1 MKENN
6 EVLQGDNTV
15 RGPSA
20 SGADI
25 SVGAV
30 LSVLTDT
37 KKLNE
42 SSRNTRERIAGI
54 AFLALQS
61 LDDRDAISDKYIPAI
76 TALAERTVV
85 TPLYNAGPTDD
96 EIIQQ
101 CMITIEEY
109 LKEQGV

>member
-6 EVLQGDNTV
+6 EVVQGDNTT

-20 SGADI
+20 SGADL

-30 LSVLTDT
+30 LSVLKDT
-37 KKLNE
+37 KKLN
-42 SSRNTRERIAGI
+42 AGI

-61 LDDRDAISDKYIPAI
+61 LDDRDGVSDKYIPAI
-76 TALAERTVV
+76 TALAERAVV
-85 TPLYNAGPTDD
+85 TPLYNAGTTDD
-96 EIIQQ
+96 EIIHQ
-101 CMITIEEY
+101 CIITIEEY

>member
-6 EVLQGDNTV
+6 EV
-15 RGPSA
+15 A
-20 SGADI
+20 
-25 SVGAV
+25 
-30 LSVLTDT
+30 SVLKDT

-42 SSRNTRERIAGI
+42 SSRNTRERLAGI

-61 LDDRDAISDKYIPAI
+61 LDDRDGVSDKYISAI
-76 TALAERTVV
+76 TSLAERAVV
-85 TPLYNAGPTDD
+85 TPLYNPGATDD

-101 CMITIEEY
+101 CMIAIEEY

>member
-1 MKENN
+1 MK
-6 EVLQGDNTV
+6 
-15 RGPSA
+15 
-20 SGADI
+20 
-25 SVGAV
+25 
-30 LSVLTDT
+30 DT

-61 LDDRDAISDKYIPAI
+61 LDDRDGVSDKYIPAI

-85 TPLYNAGPTDD
+85 TPLYKAGITDD
-96 EIIQQ
+96 EIIHQ
-101 CMITIEEY
+101 CIITIEEY

>member
-6 EVLQGDNTV
+6 EVT
-15 RGPSA
+15 
-20 SGADI
+20 
-25 SVGAV
+25 
-30 LSVLTDT
+30 SVLTDT

-61 LDDRDAISDKYIPAI
+61 LDDRNGISDKYIPAI
-76 TALAERTVV
+76 TAFAERAVV
-85 TPLYNAGPTDD
+85 TPLYNADTIDD
-96 EIIQQ
+96 EIIEQ
-101 CMITIEEY
+101 CIITIEEY

>member
-6 EVLQGDNTV
+6 EV
-15 RGPSA
+15 A
-20 SGADI
+20 
-25 SVGAV
+25 
-30 LSVLTDT
+30 SVLTDT

-61 LDDRDAISDKYIPAI
+61 IDDRDGISDNYLSVI

-96 EIIQQ
+96 EIIHQ
-101 CMITIEEY
+101 CIITIEEY

>member
-1 MKENN
+1 MK
-6 EVLQGDNTV
+6 
-15 RGPSA
+15 
-20 SGADI
+20 
-25 SVGAV
+25 
-30 LSVLTDT
+30 DT

-61 LDDRDAISDKYIPAI
+61 LDDRDSISDKYIPTI

-85 TPLYNAGPTDD
+85 TPLYNAGSTDD

>member
-6 EVLQGDNTV
+6 EV
-15 RGPSA
+15 A
-20 SGADI
+20 
-25 SVGAV
+25 
-30 LSVLTDT
+30 SVLKDT

-42 SSRNTRERIAGI
+42 SSRNTRERLAGI

-61 LDDRDAISDKYIPAI
+61 LDDRDGISDKYIPAI

-85 TPLYNAGPTDD
+85 TPLYNPSTTDD

-101 CMITIEEY
+101 CIITIEEY

>member
-1 MKENN
+1 MK
-6 EVLQGDNTV
+6 
-15 RGPSA
+15 
-20 SGADI
+20 
-25 SVGAV
+25 
-30 LSVLTDT
+30 DT

-42 SSRNTRERIAGI
+42 SSRNTRERLAGI

-61 LDDRDAISDKYIPAI
+61 LDDRDGISDNYIPAI

-85 TPLYNAGPTDD
+85 TPLYNPGITDD

>member
-1 MKENN
+1 M
-6 EVLQGDNTV
+6 
-15 RGPSA
+15 
-20 SGADI
+20 
-25 SVGAV
+25 
-30 LSVLTDT
+30 TDT

-61 LDDRDAISDKYIPAI
+61 IDDRDGISDNYLSAI
-76 TALAERTVV
+76 TALADRTVV
-85 TPLYNAGPTDD
+85 TPLYKPGHTDD

-109 LKEQGV
+109 LKEQGA

>member
-1 MKENN
+1 M
-6 EVLQGDNTV
+6 
-15 RGPSA
+15 
-20 SGADI
+20 
-25 SVGAV
+25 
-30 LSVLTDT
+30 TDT

-42 SSRNTRERIAGI
+42 SSRNTRERLAGI

-61 LDDRDAISDKYIPAI
+61 LDDRDGVSDKYIPAI
-76 TALAERTVV
+76 TALAERTEI
-85 TPLYNAGPTDD
+85 TPLYNPGTTDD

>member
-6 EVLQGDNTV
+6 EV
-15 RGPSA
+15 A
-20 SGADI
+20 
-25 SVGAV
+25 
-30 LSVLTDT
+30 SVLKDT

-42 SSRNTRERIAGI
+42 SSRNTRERLAGI

-61 LDDRDAISDKYIPAI
+61 LDDRDGVSDKYIPAI
-76 TALAERTVV
+76 TALAKRAVV
-85 TPLYNAGPTDD
+85 TPLLNPGTADD
-96 EIIQQ
+96 EIIHQ